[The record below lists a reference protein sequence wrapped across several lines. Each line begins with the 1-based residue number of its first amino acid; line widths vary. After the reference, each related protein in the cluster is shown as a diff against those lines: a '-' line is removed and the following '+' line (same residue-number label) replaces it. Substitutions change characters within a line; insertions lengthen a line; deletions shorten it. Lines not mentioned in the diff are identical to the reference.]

1 MIDLILKTNGYD
13 VRVLCRPGED
23 VEVNTAGKILELTTR
38 LIEELWVYG
47 TVDISIKTI
56 EDQEELSP
64 PVFNSE
70 TNSYG
75 AFTAGGTMQDTQ
87 PMGDLF
93 KVHEDN
99 MMRVYNEKR
108 TIS

>member
-1 MIDLILKTNGYD
+1 MIDVILKTNGLD
-13 VRVLCRPGED
+13 VRVLCKPSEG
-23 VEVNTAGKILELTTR
+23 VEVSAARTLELITK
-38 LIEELWVYG
+38 LIDELWLYE
-47 TVDISIKTI
+47 TVNISIKTI
-56 EDQEELSP
+56 EDQGELSP

-75 AFTAGGTMQDTQ
+75 AFTAGGTMQETQ